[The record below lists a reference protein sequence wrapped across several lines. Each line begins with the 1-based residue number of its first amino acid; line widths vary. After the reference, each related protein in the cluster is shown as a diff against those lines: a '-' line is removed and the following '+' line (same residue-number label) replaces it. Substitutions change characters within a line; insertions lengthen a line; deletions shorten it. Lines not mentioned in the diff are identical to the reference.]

1 MSRSSGSLGALTF
14 YLLSFLLIAIPAHGY
29 VTFACMRHNLS
40 CLNALKIND
49 DALNLPLAL
58 D

>member
-1 MSRSSGSLGALTF
+1 MSSNSGSLGALTF
-14 YLLSFLLIAIPAHGY
+14 YLRF
-29 VTFACMRHNLS
+29 FANSYMTLASIRYNLYF
-40 CLNALKIND
+40 LNALKIND